1 MAEEI
6 SPLKR
11 PGQVQTAE
19 PDDTLL
25 AQGLRALTGDVYLRD
40 TVNGLWT
47 LTAILAAG
55 GGGISPEE
63 KQAILYGYSSG
74 ALSGL
79 AASIN
84 AGDATQ
90 FDVALGIANVV
101 NAYTAPVTPAIVQ
114 VPFAGVVGMARTT
127 GGQSPPAT
135 ITFLAL
141 NSAGSV
147 IQFSD
152 STINTE
158 DFRDHAFFAILWH
171 PGGDGSDIVLTS
183 PFGQVGQGATDALYS
198 FRRIFGIVRQ
208 DGLIYSANG
217 ANQNLNRSAGTL
229 NQLGGSGYD
238 TVAARKN
245 TNETDLTAL
254 TLVSIFQVF
263 RDEAEG
269 VNVTGPTT
277 VWNPGV
283 WDDGSG
289 ILQTFPGP
297 DNYGIARAY
306 IGPGGASVIGVPQRT
321 YRTQA
326 DAFNAIFAPI
336 QERGFLK
343 FSVPTT
349 WCIFRKDA
357 TVFTDPNE
365 AVFLAIPPLFRL
377 TGGGTATVTGAQAV
391 TRNAA
396 TVITTPHS
404 IRDPA
409 GAVVLL
415 DTPGQANR
423 LTAVFPANTE
433 GSSGSFTFRVK
444 VGPQGGALATVGDVS
459 VTQGTAQGLLNIVSP
474 IPFVAGDIMQVEEL
488 LVGDFPGGASNIDK
502 RCMITM
508 RFTET

>member
-11 PGQVQTAE
+11 TGQVQTAD

-25 AQGLRALTGDVYLRD
+25 AQGVRALTGDVYLAD
-40 TVNGLWT
+40 DANGLWT

-55 GGGISPEE
+55 GGGVSPEE
-63 KQAILYGYSSG
+63 AQAILYGYSSG
-74 ALSGL
+74 ALSGM

-90 FDVALGIANVV
+90 FDVASGVVNVV
-101 NAYTAPVTPAIVQ
+101 NAYTTPATPSISQ

-135 ITFLAL
+135 VTFLSL
-141 NSAGSV
+141 DSAGSV

-152 STINTE
+152 STLDTE
-158 DFRDHAFFAILWH
+158 AFRDHAFFATLWH
-171 PGGDGSDIVLTS
+171 PGGDGSDIVLTT
-183 PFGQVGQGATDALYS
+183 PFGQVGQGATDGLYS
-198 FRRIFGIVRQ
+198 FRRIFGILRQ
-208 DGLIYSANG
+208 AGLVYSANG
-217 ANQNLNRSAGTL
+217 ANTSLDRSAGTL
-229 NQLGGSGYD
+229 NQIGGSGYD
-238 TVAARKN
+238 SVAARKN

-254 TLVSIFQVF
+254 TLVSIFRVY
-263 RDEAEG
+263 RDEFNG
-269 VNVTGPTT
+269 VNVDGPTT
-277 VWNPGV
+277 TWDPSV

-289 ILQTFPGP
+289 ILQAFPGS

-306 IGPGGASVIGVPQRT
+306 IGPGGVSVIGVPQRT

-336 QERGFLK
+336 AEPGFLQ

-349 WCIFRKDA
+349 WCIFRKNA

-365 AVFLAIPPLFRL
+365 ATFFAIPPLFRL

-391 TRNAA
+391 TRNVA

-404 IRDPA
+404 ARDPA
-409 GAVVLL
+409 GAVVIL
-415 DTPGQANR
+415 DTPGAANR

-433 GSSGSFTFRVK
+433 GSSGSFVFRIK
-444 VGPQGGALATVGDVS
+444 VGPQGGGLTTVGDVTILEGNS
-459 VTQGTAQGLLNIVSP
+459 QGKLAIESP
-474 IPFVAGDIMQVEEL
+474 IAFAAGDIMQVEEL
-488 LVGDFPGGASNIDK
+488 TVGDFPGGASNIDK

-508 RFTET
+508 RFTEA